1 MRRSR
6 RQTRSISALPA
17 RNSGRLRGLA
27 IATCYARWLVWI
39 RATEPDAL
47 AQTPEAR
54 ATRERVISYLHDL
67 HDEIT
72 IRGLHGYACRLK
84 RALELICPD
93 ADWSWFRPILGRLE
107 RRARAA
113 KSVARPFVPADQL
126 SAFGTEL
133 MELAE
138 TGSVQTDLE
147 QAELFRDGLIIAFLA
162 SRPLRLKN
170 MLELEIGIHLIES
183 STGYEVTLPPETT
196 KTKCT
201 LEFPLPTLLVPAI
214 RRYLG
219 HYRDI
224 LAAGPNGLLAE
235 PSGSARFMCLA
246 RSGAQFPIASFED
259 MISRHTMQRFRQRL
273 TPHDFRH
280 CVATS
285 IAQFDPEQI
294 DIIRIILGH
303 TTMATADKHY
313 IHAKG
318 IEAAHLVQAAVM
330 NKRKELSRQ
339 AKARSGSTR

>member
-183 STGYEVTLPPETT
+183 
-196 KTKCT
+196 
-201 LEFPLPTLLVPAI
+201 VPDMRSLC
-214 RRYLG
+214 RR
-219 HYRDI
+219 RQPR
-224 LAAGPNGLLAE
+224 PN
-235 PSGSARFMCLA
+235 ARWNF
-246 RSGAQFPIASFED
+246 RSRRCSCRRSD
-259 MISRHTMQRFRQRL
+259 
-273 TPHDFRH
+273 
-280 CVATS
+280 ATS
-285 IAQFDPEQI
+285 V
-294 DIIRIILGH
+294 
-303 TTMATADKHY
+303 TTATFWPPAPMAC
-313 IHAKG
+313 
-318 IEAAHLVQAAVM
+318 
-330 NKRKELSRQ
+330 
-339 AKARSGSTR
+339 